1 VQRKDTGKIGVHRW
15 GPLLND
21 YLCGIPISSACSP
34 HGDGL
39 TVLFDRRRIF
49 RIICGILIAM
59 VVVLVWQA
67 YRDEQTRKLIK
78 AWTHSSVTW
87 LSSGRGA
94 TERGSGLRAE
104 PSTILSDKPT
114 SMPAA
119 TSANEVPDLRQQ
131 LQSVVN
137 DLTVLHGNV
146 EKLSSKLDQVADL
159 QQQLQSVVNDLTVLH
174 RNVEALSSKQEQM
187 SRDIAAVQAT
197 EQAVSDK
204 IRSLT
209 QAAPV
214 RAPQRKNVSK
224 PVPAESGK
232 PPAAASLTQ
241 QTSPAGTGSVTDQPP
256 RPPLPVPSPA
266 ETASQVQPV
275 KVTCQSE
282 GWRYE

>member
-1 VQRKDTGKIGVHRW
+1 MQRKDTGKIGVHRW

-137 DLTVLHGNV
+137 DLTVLH
-146 EKLSSKLDQVADL
+146 
-159 QQQLQSVVNDLTVLH
+159 